1 MCAHMQ
7 AHVCA
12 HTRGRGRKRKRRAI
26 HLGMDSWA
34 ISQQFLFGVGVMP
47 GPLKT
52 SSKEP
57 SSTFKFSAS
66 PIHLFLCIAV
76 GEKPRRHKP
85 ALTPL
90 FARSAKCSRAGLGNP
105 QPETHP
111 AGLPSPLFEQLVNAD
126 HETWC
131 EQILA
136 ETDASRLTL
145 EDRRTWQLLS
155 YTVSSHS
162 GINSS
167 LPEYRCWR
175 AQHQGQINIQCIVGK

>member
-1 MCAHMQ
+1 MTSTRVCMRVHMEV
-7 AHVCA
+7 HVCA

-34 ISQQFLFGVGVMP
+34 ISQQFLFRVGVMP

-90 FARSAKCSRAGLGNP
+90 FVRSVKCSRAGLGKP
-105 QPETHP
+105 QSETHP

-136 ETDASRLTL
+136 ETDASRLS
-145 EDRRTWQLLS
+145 RWRTEELGSSCLTPLAHIQV
-155 YTVSSHS
+155 YTAPCQSIGAEGHS
-162 GINSS
+162 IK
-167 LPEYRCWR
+167 
-175 AQHQGQINIQCIVGK
+175 AK